1 MASTGILLPTEGL
14 LCNSERK
21 SAPDPSRF
29 NNQNCLIEVFLW
41 IRRLSQNKS
50 GDCWAYNKMLATRL
64 KLSSKTITRAVE
76 RLRLLDVVAVEQIIG
91 IERRVRPLIT
101 LDELKIILFRGHKSN
116 WTGPGK
122 AEKVEAGQARSSAPA
137 PQTTPPASSSSPIPD
152 PSFCPPVVPGVVPT
166 PVPGVVP
173 GPKEVSATQIP
184 SHSSYEE
191 KTTTDIAPEALPKT
205 LPPTEPTAPVVVPSP
220 MASGDQ
226 PDPQLV
232 ALVAALGIPECQV
245 PRLIAH
251 KSAVTV
257 GQAVGAVRFYLTR
270 NSGNPGALLTVALR
284 DGWTPPATAEHASDH
299 GERPVHIVRSPR
311 EYLDRVAASALEA
324 PRMPVEALVAST
336 AGDSPSGGREAF
348 RMAIR
353 RLKSMA

>member
-1 MASTGILLPTEGL
+1 MASTGVLLPAGDL
-14 LCNSERK
+14 PCNT
-21 SAPDPSRF
+21 APQKPALEACDIRNPARLITLFSRF
-29 NNQNCLIEVFLW
+29 VW
-41 IRRLSQNKS
+41 LSHNTFRY
-50 GDCWAYNKMLATRL
+50 GWACNTRL
-64 KLSSKTITRAVE
+64 AQWLRCSTGTITRAVA
-76 RLRLLDVVAVEQIIG
+76 RLVELGAVAVEHLIG
-91 IERRVRPLIT
+91 KERRVRPLIT
-101 LDELKIILFRGHKSN
+101 LDELKIILFRGHESHRTQPEKAEK
-116 WTGPGK
+116 K
-122 AEKVEAGQARSSAPA
+122 AEKVEKAAKSPGRSASPAAATAAPA
-137 PQTTPPASSSSPIPD
+137 
-152 PSFCPPVVPGVVPT
+152 PSFCPPVAEGVADT
-166 PVPGVVP
+166 LAEGVAQ

-220 MASGDQ
+220 RASGDQ

-232 ALVAALGIPECQV
+232 ALVAALGIPERQV

-257 GQAVGAVRFYLTR
+257 RQAVGAVRFYLTR
-270 NSGNPGALLTVALR
+270 DSGNPGALLAVALR
-284 DGWTPPATAEHASDH
+284 DGWTPPATSEHASDH
-299 GERPVHIVRSPR
+299 GARPVHIVRSPR

-324 PRMPVEALVAST
+324 PRMPVEAPIASP

-353 RLKSMA
+353 RLRSTA